1 MPAVHGVDE
10 RPPPGPLI
18 ALAVQHVLVMYAGA
32 VAVPLIVGGAY
43 HLSKDQL
50 ASLIDADLFACGLAT
65 LVQSLGIGPFGIRL
79 PVMMGASFVCVAPIL
94 AYAAQPGA
102 TLGAVFG
109 GVMLGGVF
117 GVLIAQCAG
126 TLVRLFPPVVTGSVI
141 TVIGISLT
149 NVAIGWA
156 GGGVGAHD
164 FGAPRYLG
172 VAALVLVVILLLLAW
187 ARGIARNLAVLL
199 GIVTG
204 YALTIALGWPSF
216 AGLGGEPW
224 IALVRPLSLAPP
236 ALVPSV
242 TLAMCLAVI
251 VTMIES
257 TGMFL
262 ALTDIVGVPLTDRDL
277 RRGLRADALGTL
289 LGGFFNAF
297 PYTSYSQNIGLV
309 GITGVRSRWVVVGGG
324 VLLLALGVLPKLGF
338 LVASIPPSVLGGAG
352 FVMFGMV
359 AATGIR
365 VLANVD
371 YTVRHN
377 AVTVALAIS
386 LGLVPTLSPHF
397 FDALPGWLAPIVD
410 DGIVLAAAVAVAL
423 DQFFRRF
430 SMR

>member
-1 MPAVHGVDE
+1 M
-10 RPPPGPLI
+10 
-18 ALAVQHVLVMYAGA
+18 QHVLVMYAGA
-32 VAVPLIVGGAY
+32 VAVPLIVGAAF
-43 HLSKDQL
+43 HLPKDQL
-50 ASLIDADLFACGLAT
+50 ANLIDADLFACGLAT
-65 LVQSLGIGPFGIRL
+65 LVQALGIGPFGIRL
-79 PVMMGASFVCVAPIL
+79 PIVMGASFVCVAPIL

-109 GVMLGGVF
+109 GVMLAGVF
-117 GVLIAQCAG
+117 GLFAANFAG

-172 VAALVLVVILLLLAW
+172 VAALVLVLVLLLLAW

-199 GIVTG
+199 AILAG
-204 YALTIALGWPSF
+204 YALTIFLGWPSF
-216 AGLGGEPW
+216 AGLGAEPW
-224 IALVRPLSLAPP
+224 LALVRPLSLAPP
-236 ALVPSV
+236 TLVPSV

-257 TGMFL
+257 TGMFF
-262 ALTDIVGVPLTDRDL
+262 ALGDIIERPLTDRDL

-309 GITGVRSRWVVVGGG
+309 GITGVRSRWVVVGAG
-324 VLLLALGVLPKLGF
+324 VLLLALGVVPKLGF

-365 VLANVD
+365 VLASVD

-377 AVTVALAIS
+377 AVIVALAIAI
-386 LGLVPTLSPHF
+386 GLVPTLSPHF
-397 FDALPGWLAPIVD
+397 FDALPTWLGPIVG
-410 DGIVLAAAVAVAL
+410 DGIVLTAVVAVAL
-423 DQFFRRF
+423 DQFFGRF
-430 SMR
+430 SPR